1 MVIEIICGNCPC
13 VNKWNIVMKLW
24 KGTAWNFDILTI
36 SWRRY
41 LLYRN
46 QSLDLQSKSMDWFL
60 YDRNFRHERVKL
72 SHFFQIKIS
81 NINICCL
88 YESNIE
94 KQPLEVLYEKGVF
107 ESSGKFNG
115 KHVRLSLSFNKI
127 SGLRPATLLKTNKQ
141 ELYFFTWFY
150 NIF

>member
-1 MVIEIICGNCPC
+1 M
-13 VNKWNIVMKLW
+13 
-24 KGTAWNFDILTI
+24 
-36 SWRRY
+36 
-41 LLYRN
+41 
-46 QSLDLQSKSMDWFL
+46 
-60 YDRNFRHERVKL
+60 
-72 SHFFQIKIS
+72 
-81 NINICCL
+81 

-141 ELYFFTWFY
+141 ELYFFIWFY